1 MILKTSNAKKIKEFS
16 EFFPDLKIEKGEDK
30 KEVLG
35 TIDEV
40 ITYKTLEE
48 EKNVLTEDTI
58 LLVNGKEIVDI
69 KWKIKSVEEG
79 DKLTWITS
87 IGYHD
92 GETVFV
98 SRGIINGIAGPVGEK
113 IKDFD
118 PYFFPEGSE
127 LSLEQL
133 AEIGRKSEYSARIK
147 ALQNIKAGNFL
158 IKRKISEIEPWNGQY
173 QNEE

>member
-1 MILKTSNAKKIKEFS
+1 MILKTSNQKKIKEFS

-69 KWKIKSVEEG
+69 KWKIKSIEEG

-87 IGYHD
+87 IGFHD

-98 SRGIINGIAGPVGEK
+98 SRGIINGVAGPVNEN

-118 PYFFPEGSE
+118 PYFFPENSDM
-127 LSLEQL
+127 SLEEL
-133 AEIGRKSEYSARIK
+133 AKIGRKSEYSARIE
-147 ALQNIKAGNFL
+147 ALKNIKNNSFV
-158 IKRKISEIEPWNGQY
+158 IKRKITDIEPWNGLY
-173 QNEE
+173 QNEN